1 MRASVVPLV
10 VLLCVSGASWAQGE
24 REEGSGVHYES
35 QKTKT
40 SALTDSETTT
50 QPDIW
55 TELKHLRDMVHN
67 LGTIMVEQRVELSIT
82 KTELTFY
89 KSQLEEFKTLNTG
102 NM

>member
-10 VLLCVSGASWAQGE
+10 VLLCVSGASWAHGD

-40 SALTDSETTT
+40 SALTDSKTTT

-55 TELKHLRDMVHN
+55 TELKHLRDVVQN
-67 LGTIMVEQRVELSIT
+67 LRTIMVEQWNMVEHGG
-82 KTELTFY
+82 TEL
-89 KSQLEEFKTLNTG
+89 KTLNTG